1 MSWIEALEIGMK
13 LEVSLVKESGARM
26 TQIQLQ
32 LANMS
37 LQIKDTK
44 KGKDNDEYVLCTRFK
59 IEGHH
64 KDSFPTFLDYLTSG
78 APNPLKSQGMPSC

>member
-13 LEVSLVKESGARM
+13 LEVSLVEESGART
-26 TQIQLQ
+26 TQIQSQ

-44 KGKDNDEYVLCTRFK
+44 KGKDINEYVLCTGCK

-64 KDSFPTFLDYLTSG
+64 KDSFPAFSVLPCFEC
-78 APNPLKSQGMPSC
+78 AKSIEFTRDAMV